1 MQQTIEFQIRFDNGC
16 LEFFEA
22 ECIQGLKRAIKM
34 YQTNKDFW
42 KISFTG
48 LDNIRYRI
56 RPKYKPQYEN
66 NEDENFWESSEN
78 KLCELSET
86 YKNAEPGQCF
96 WVWQLI
102 MPEDFMERFE
112 EIRENIYTEEEQM
125 QNCIKN
131 VWNEEE
137 LIEYFTKI

>member
-78 KLCELSET
+78 KLCVCFARYISNLNRFSMISQLRFISVASCNYSVQIGLNRLCHSGSE
-86 YKNAEPGQCF
+86 PDMCF
-96 WVWQLI
+96 
-102 MPEDFMERFE
+102 
-112 EIRENIYTEEEQM
+112 
-125 QNCIKN
+125 
-131 VWNEEE
+131 
-137 LIEYFTKI
+137 FTPMNGIAF